1 MDLFN
6 PLAGILLIVGMPV
19 YLHAVVK
26 LHGIIQSKKPS
37 WLAGHRSKSIFY
49 SSFPEIADP
58 NINLR
63 VVWLAFGSRWQRL
76 NSPNAAKYVWRIRV
90 LLSALTAVF
99 FGVLTAISVTAP

>member
-1 MDLFN
+1 MDLIY
-6 PLAGILLIVGMPV
+6 PLAGILLIVCV
-19 YLHAVVK
+19 LAYLHAVVN
-26 LHGIIQSKKPS
+26 LHGIIQSKEPA
-37 WLAGHRSKSIFY
+37 WLAGHRSNSIFY

-63 VVWLAFGSRWQRL
+63 IVRLAFGSHWQRL

-90 LLSALTAVF
+90 LLLALTAVF